1 MSELIDTSRTFQ
13 RGPTTGSGRAFALSL
28 VAAVTCLVA
37 AFIVARQPVTATLYL
52 VASGLLLFVGFFH
65 PRVALY
71 LIIFSM
77 LLSPELGVGMGGA
90 GRPVTV
96 RLEDLLLILV
106 GCAWIVRVAYYKQT
120 GFLRKCPL
128 NRPIAAYALAA
139 LLATAVSGWLGPFNW
154 LKAFFFLAKYLEYFI
169 LFFLVLN
176 MIESRRDIERYLGAA
191 LVTSVIVSVVGIAQ
205 IPTGAR
211 VSAPFEGKVGEPN
224 TFGGYLVLMIALAGA
239 FYLVTPSF
247 RRRLLWAGLLGLA
260 AIPLLYT
267 LSRTSW
273 GAALGSFAVLFALGP
288 RKSHLFAAGVLAL
301 ALYPVLGPTQVL
313 NRVDYTFNQPESHGQ
328 VQVGRVHLDTSLSA
342 RIESWGYGLEGWAR
356 RPITGYGVSGFAF
369 LDAQYILVLTETG
382 IVGLGALAWLAWSI
396 AWLAIR
402 RYRSAT
408 DPFARALSLGYL
420 AGFAGLLVHGIGA
433 NTFIIVRIME
443 PFWLLTAL
451 VVALPDHPKP
461 PDASAS
467 GPIGRLET
475 GLV

>member
-1 MSELIDTSRTFQ
+1 MSQLIDTSRAFQ
-13 RGPTTGSGRAFALSL
+13 RGRTTSSRLAFTLSL
-28 VAAVTCLVA
+28 VGAVICLFA
-37 AFIVARQPVTATLYL
+37 AFIVARQPATATLYL

-65 PRVALY
+65 PKIALY

-77 LLSPELGVGMGGA
+77 LLSPELGIGMGGA

-106 GCAWIVRVAYYKQT
+106 GCAWVVRVAYYKQT
-120 GFLRKCPL
+120 GLFRRSPL

-139 LLATAVSGWLGPFNW
+139 LIATVVSGWLGPFNW

-176 MIESRRDIERYLGAA
+176 MIESRRDIERYLAAA
-191 LVTSVIVSVVGIAQ
+191 LVTCVIVSLVGIAQ

-247 RRRLLWAGLLGLA
+247 RRRLLWVGFLGLTA
-260 AIPLLYT
+260 VPLLYT

-273 GAALGSFAVLFALGP
+273 GAALGSVAVLFAFGP
-288 RKSHLFAAGVLAL
+288 RKSHLFAAAVLGL

-313 NRVDYTFNQPESHGQ
+313 HRVDYTFNQPESRGQ

-342 RIESWGYGLEGWAR
+342 RIESWGYGLKGWAR

-382 IVGLGALAWLAWSI
+382 ILGLGAFAWLAWSVARLGI
-396 AWLAIR
+396 S

-451 VVALPDHPKP
+451 VVALPDYPKEAE
-461 PDASAS
+461 ASAS
-467 GPIGRLET
+467 RLMGGLET